1 MDRVGRAAADHR
13 QALSR
18 FGLQRATPD
27 KRIAM
32 NTKPQLLHFRS
43 ALHLLLLLSLTATV
57 LLLPGSTVLA
67 QKSYK
72 TPQDA
77 VDALVASAKTDDPKA
92 ALAVLGRDGEDIIS
106 SGDNVSDDAVRQRF
120 VASYEAKHQIAMGGD
135 NKATLVIGDK
145 DYPFPIPL
153 IRKSGL
159 WSFDTDTGRREILFR
174 RIGHNE
180 LDAIQTSLAYVDAQ
194 NEYADK
200 DRTGAGPGVYAQRFV
215 SEAGKKDGLY
225 WPTAPGEEES
235 PLGER
240 FAKASRQGYRAG
252 QGRSPYHGYYYRILT
267 RQGPA
272 AAGGALDYVV
282 KGKMIG
288 GFALVAYPDEYRNSG
303 VMTFMVNHDGTVFQ
317 KDLGP
322 DTEDIAEAMTAF
334 NPDKS
339 WTKVDVTE
347 GK

>member
-1 MDRVGRAAADHR
+1 
-13 QALSR
+13 
-18 FGLQRATPD
+18 
-27 KRIAM
+27 M
-32 NTKPQLLHFRS
+32 NTTPSLLHFRC
-43 ALHLLLLLSLTATV
+43 APPFALLLSLAATA
-57 LLLPGSTVLA
+57 LFLPVSDALA
-67 QKSYK
+67 QQTYK
-72 TPQDA
+72 TPQEA
-77 VDALVASAKTDDPKA
+77 VDALVASAKTDDQKA
-92 ALAVLGRDGEDIIS
+92 ALVVLGRDGEDIIS
-106 SGDNVSDDAVRQRF
+106 SGDTVADNAVRQRF
-120 VASYEAKHQIAMGGD
+120 VASYDAKHQINLDGD
-135 NKATLVIGDK
+135 KKATLVIGDN

-153 IRKSGL
+153 VKKTGL

-180 LDAIQTSLAYVDAQ
+180 LDAIQTALAYVDAQ

-200 DRTGAGPGVYAQRFV
+200 DRTGAGAGAYAQRFV

-225 WPTAPGEEES
+225 WPTAQGEEES
-235 PLGER
+235 PLGEL
-240 FAKASRQGYRAG
+240 FAAASRQGYRAD
-252 QGRSPYHGYYYRILT
+252 QGRSPYHGYYYKILT

-272 AAGGALDYVV
+272 APAGAVDYVV

-303 VMTFMVNHDGTVFQ
+303 VMTFIVSHHGTVFQ

-322 DTEDIAEAMTAF
+322 DTEKIAEAMTSF

-339 WTKVDVTE
+339 WTKVDTNE